1 MAKEPDKRKTEPLYV
16 MASEG
21 LKNYALPDEV
31 AIAHGS
37 QRTLASATRVRTG
50 FNRHDWDRHREEEKL
65 PTEFGDIIR
74 ACQAVYRKIGL
85 VRNIIDL
92 MADFAS
98 EGLTL
103 QHPIKTQQRFY
114 REWARRVDLQDR
126 AHDFMRLMLR
136 DANVI
141 VRRRMAKITLPVKR
155 EFTRGDDDGEEPIER
170 LKKRKKTANN
180 RTIPWRYTFISP
192 TIVEK
197 LGGDVGKFFGTTRV
211 GIRLPSKLAR
221 AINRPKGKIEKEL
234 VAKLPPEIRAAAGSR
249 NKLVELD
256 RDNVHVSH
264 YKKDDWEDWSTPFLF
279 GILDDI
285 LFKEKMRLADMAAL
299 DGVINVIR
307 LWRLG
312 KSDKQILPTRTAVNK
327 LLGIL
332 QHNVGGGVMDIVWDD
347 MIDLK
352 VEYPP
357 TDKILGPEKYASV
370 NVDIVKGLGI
380 PDALVGGSDLST
392 RNRETAFVQLKTL
405 TERLEYI
412 RHKCIQWLEGELQ
425 MVADA
430 MGFKRLPI
438 IGFGRMSLRDE
449 AAEKQLLI
457 QLLDRGVISVESI
470 HAAFGYDFMVE
481 LQNLRDEQKLR
492 DDEPPVM
499 ERAGPYHRP
508 NSQFEHQT
516 RLQRAKTDQGGGGD
530 NPSGDQ
536 PGDEG
541 ENGPGRPPN
550 VPDTGPRDERTS
562 PTLSRVLATTARE
575 FMTTIAKIADPA
587 FLRDKGAKSLR
598 NLNAAQGRELEQ
610 VKWILLCSLD
620 PDDSPTRDM
629 LSAKVPEVPG
639 DRLRALA
646 DLYEEAVEA
655 FAQAKG
661 KAPNL
666 SEHRLLM
673 ANAWAAFHA
682 RRAGSGVATA
692 PAPGCR

>member
-1 MAKEPDKRKTEPLYV
+1 MAKELDKPKTEPLYV
-16 MASEG
+16 TTGEG
-21 LKNYALPDEV
+21 LKDYTLPDEV

-37 QRTLASATRVRTG
+37 QRTLASATTRVRTG

-74 ACQAVYRKIGL
+74 ACQAVYRKVGL

-141 VRRRMAKITLPVKR
+141 VRRRKARITLPVKK
-155 EFTRGDDDGEEPIER
+155 EFTKGQDDDEPVER
-170 LKKRKKTANN
+170 LKKRKKTTNK

-211 GIRLPSKLAR
+211 GIRLPAKLAR
-221 AINRPKGKIEKEL
+221 AINRPKGKVEKEL
-234 VAKLPPEIRAAAGSR
+234 VAKLPPEIRQAAKSR
-249 NKLVELD
+249 NKVVELD

-412 RHKCIQWLEGELQ
+412 RHKCMQWLEGELQ

-430 MGFKRLPI
+430 MGFKRLPV

-449 AAEKQLLI
+449 AAEKQLLV

-492 DDEPPVM
+492 DEEPPVM

-508 NSQFEHQT
+508 NSVVDRQFEHQV
-516 RLQRAKTDQGGGGD
+516 RLQRARTNQGGGGD

-562 PTLSRVLATTARE
+562 PTLSRVLATTARK
-575 FMTTIAKIADPA
+575 FMTAIDKIADPA
-587 FLRDKGAKSLR
+587 FLREKRVKGPR
-598 NLNAAQGRELEQ
+598 NLNAAQRRELER
-610 VKWILLCSLD
+610 VKWVLLGSLD
-620 PDDSPTRDM
+620 PGDSPTREV
-629 LSAKVPEVPG
+629 LSAKVPEAAG
-639 DRLRALA
+639 DRESALA

-655 FAQAKG
+655 FAVAEG
-661 KAPNL
+661 KAPNR
-666 SEHRLLM
+666 SQRRLLM
-673 ANAWAAFHA
+673 AEAWAAFH
-682 RRAGSGVATA
+682 SGGAA
-692 PAPGCR
+692 